1 MFKRIRTYVQSKF
14 GSELD
19 IHEKTVCFVL
29 VLAFA
34 MSLAGMCRVFFGAD
48 MRILFALA
56 PMCFVSGTALR
67 LAVQQHKWKQ
77 ACWLLI
83 AVSNTVLFPMLFVTG
98 GGLESGT
105 PYYFVFG
112 LAYVFLLLH
121 GKELVGG
128 LFLSFAGLF
137 VAFYISYRN
146 PDVVLPVHGRLYDY
160 IDSFLAILMVGCFIG
175 IVVQVRTLTYNREKK
190 LAEEQKTEL
199 EQVVHSKD
207 TFFANMSHEIRT
219 PINTIIG
226 LNEMILRED
235 ISDEI
240 AENAINIQNASKM
253 LLTTINDIL
262 DLSKLESGKME
273 IIPTQYEV
281 SSMFSDLVN
290 LIWIRAHQK
299 ELEFKVDIDPNIPS
313 MLYGDEVRIK
323 QVITNM
329 LTNAV
334 KYTETGSVTLSAKAE
349 RISPVTILFRIS
361 VIDTGKGIRKES
373 LEDLFRSFK
382 RVDETV
388 NRNIEGTGLG
398 LSISKQLLDMMG
410 GEISVDSVYHKGSTF
425 TIELQQ
431 DIVNSRPIGM
441 IDFAAQKQ
449 LGNREK
455 YKQAFVAPD
464 AKVLVVDDNDMN
476 RMVAKKLLRGTK
488 AKVETVGSGKECLE
502 KTAGETYH
510 VIFMDH
516 MMPDM
521 DGEETLKALRA
532 QTKGFCQ
539 KVPVVAL
546 TANVMA
552 NADQIYQE
560 MGFDGYLAKPINAAL
575 LEASLL
581 KYVPPDL
588 IEYMSEEDLSDSG
601 DVSAVSQ
608 ITSARKRKIAI
619 TADCIC
625 DLPKELLERFQIRL
639 MYCYVHT
646 REGRFCDISEVSSDS
661 LLEYL
666 QVEGNHAHSSTAP
679 PSEYEYFFADMLG
692 RAEQVIHITATTDL
706 SGAYPYALQASKSFD
721 NVTVI
726 DSGHI
731 SSGHGLMVLF
741 AAKMAEEGKSVKV
754 ICESMKEFGNLV
766 CSNFLVPSTESLNRN
781 GKVNGVVHKICS
793 ALQLHPVLYMS
804 KNKLKVWKIEIGNMR
819 QVNRRYVKKLLHHSN
834 DIDTRILFLAY
845 AGCSM
850 SQLDVIL
857 KEVKKYVDFQKIVV
871 QKASATVS
879 SNCGVGTFGL
889 MFLRK
894 EDDE

>member
-754 ICESMKEFGNLV
+754 ICDSMKEFGNLV
-766 CSNFLVPSTESLNRN
+766 CSNFLVLSTESLNRN

-834 DIDTRILFLAY
+834 DIDTRILFLTY

-857 KEVKKYVDFQKIVV
+857 EEVKKYVDFQKIVV

>member
-754 ICESMKEFGNLV
+754 ICVSMKEFGNLV

-834 DIDTRILFLAY
+834 DIDTRILFLTY

-857 KEVKKYVDFQKIVV
+857 KEVKKYVD
-871 QKASATVS
+871 
-879 SNCGVGTFGL
+879 
-889 MFLRK
+889 
-894 EDDE
+894 

>member
-14 GSELD
+14 GSDLD

-502 KTAGETYH
+502 KTASETYDI
-510 VIFMDH
+510 IFMDH

-754 ICESMKEFGNLV
+754 ICDSMKEFGNLV

-834 DIDTRILFLAY
+834 DIDTRILFLTY

-857 KEVKKYVDFQKIVV
+857 EEVKKYVDFQKIVV

>member
-502 KTAGETYH
+502 KTASETYH

-754 ICESMKEFGNLV
+754 ICDSMKEFGNLV

-834 DIDTRILFLAY
+834 DIDTRILFLTY

-857 KEVKKYVDFQKIVV
+857 EEVKKYVDFQKIVV

>member
-1 MFKRIRTYVQSKF
+1 M
-14 GSELD
+14 
-19 IHEKTVCFVL
+19 
-29 VLAFA
+29 
-34 MSLAGMCRVFFGAD
+34 
-48 MRILFALA
+48 
-56 PMCFVSGTALR
+56 
-67 LAVQQHKWKQ
+67 
-77 ACWLLI
+77 
-83 AVSNTVLFPMLFVTG
+83 
-98 GGLESGT
+98 
-105 PYYFVFG
+105 
-112 LAYVFLLLH
+112 
-121 GKELVGG
+121 
-128 LFLSFAGLF
+128 
-137 VAFYISYRN
+137 
-146 PDVVLPVHGRLYDY
+146 
-160 IDSFLAILMVGCFIG
+160 
-175 IVVQVRTLTYNREKK
+175 
-190 LAEEQKTEL
+190 
-199 EQVVHSKD
+199 
-207 TFFANMSHEIRT
+207 
-219 PINTIIG
+219 
-226 LNEMILRED
+226 
-235 ISDEI
+235 
-240 AENAINIQNASKM
+240 
-253 LLTTINDIL
+253 
-262 DLSKLESGKME
+262 
-273 IIPTQYEV
+273 
-281 SSMFSDLVN
+281 
-290 LIWIRAHQK
+290 
-299 ELEFKVDIDPNIPS
+299 DIDPNIPS

-754 ICESMKEFGNLV
+754 ICDSMKEFGNLV

-834 DIDTRILFLAY
+834 DIDTRILFLTY

-857 KEVKKYVDFQKIVV
+857 EEVKKYVDFQKIVV

>member
-1 MFKRIRTYVQSKF
+1 MFERIRMYIQSKF

-48 MRILFALA
+48 MRGLFALV

-67 LAVQQHKWKQ
+67 LAVEQHKWKQ

-83 AVSNTVLFPMLFVTG
+83 AVSNTVLFPMLFITG

-105 PYYFVFG
+105 PYYFVLG

-137 VAFYISYRN
+137 AAFYISYRD
-146 PDVVLPVHGRLYDY
+146 PDVVLPVQGRLYDY

-175 IVVQVRTLTYNREKK
+175 VVVQVRTLTYNREKK
-190 LAEEQKTEL
+190 MAEEQKTEL

-449 LGNREK
+449 FGNREK
-455 YKQAFVAPD
+455 YRQTFVAPD

-488 AKVETVGSGKECLE
+488 AKVETVGSGKECLA
-502 KTAGETYH
+502 KTASETYH

-521 DGEETLKALRA
+521 DGEETLRALRA

-560 MGFDGYLAKPINAAL
+560 MGFDGYLAKPINSAL

-588 IEYMSEEDLSDSG
+588 IEYMSEEDLSDSE

-666 QVEGNHAHSSTAP
+666 QIEGNHAHSSTAP

-754 ICESMKEFGNLV
+754 ICDSMKEFGDLV
-766 CSNFLVPSTESLNRN
+766 CSNFLVPSTESLSRN
-781 GKVNGVVHKICS
+781 GKVNGVVHRICS
-793 ALQLHPVLYMS
+793 ALQLHPVLYMT

-834 DIDTRILFLAY
+834 NIDTRILFLTY

-857 KEVKKYVDFQKIVV
+857 EEVKKYIGFQKIVV

>member
-754 ICESMKEFGNLV
+754 ICDSMKEFGNLV

>member
-1 MFKRIRTYVQSKF
+1 M
-14 GSELD
+14 
-19 IHEKTVCFVL
+19 
-29 VLAFA
+29 
-34 MSLAGMCRVFFGAD
+34 
-48 MRILFALA
+48 
-56 PMCFVSGTALR
+56 
-67 LAVQQHKWKQ
+67 
-77 ACWLLI
+77 
-83 AVSNTVLFPMLFVTG
+83 
-98 GGLESGT
+98 
-105 PYYFVFG
+105 
-112 LAYVFLLLH
+112 
-121 GKELVGG
+121 
-128 LFLSFAGLF
+128 
-137 VAFYISYRN
+137 
-146 PDVVLPVHGRLYDY
+146 HGRLYDY

-754 ICESMKEFGNLV
+754 ICDSMKEFGNLV

-834 DIDTRILFLAY
+834 DIDTRILFLTY

>member
-646 REGRFCDISEVSSDS
+646 REGRFCYISEVSSDS

-754 ICESMKEFGNLV
+754 ICDSMKEFGNLV

-834 DIDTRILFLAY
+834 DIDTRILFLTY

-857 KEVKKYVDFQKIVV
+857 EEVKKYVDFQKIVV

>member
-1 MFKRIRTYVQSKF
+1 
-14 GSELD
+14 
-19 IHEKTVCFVL
+19 
-29 VLAFA
+29 
-34 MSLAGMCRVFFGAD
+34 
-48 MRILFALA
+48 
-56 PMCFVSGTALR
+56 
-67 LAVQQHKWKQ
+67 
-77 ACWLLI
+77 
-83 AVSNTVLFPMLFVTG
+83 MLFR
-98 GGLESGT
+98 S
-105 PYYFVFG
+105 
-112 LAYVFLLLH
+112 AYVFLLLH

-754 ICESMKEFGNLV
+754 ICDSMKEFGNLV

-834 DIDTRILFLAY
+834 DIDTRILFLTY

-857 KEVKKYVDFQKIVV
+857 EEVKKYVDFQKIVV

>member
-190 LAEEQKTEL
+190 LAEEQKTEF

-382 RVDETV
+382 RVDETI

-754 ICESMKEFGNLV
+754 ICDSMKEFGNLV
-766 CSNFLVPSTESLNRN
+766 CSNFLVPSTESINRN

-834 DIDTRILFLAY
+834 DIDTRILFLTY

-857 KEVKKYVDFQKIVV
+857 EEVKKYVDFQKIVV

>member
-146 PDVVLPVHGRLYDY
+146 PDVVLPVHGRSYDY

-754 ICESMKEFGNLV
+754 ICDSMKEFGNLV

-834 DIDTRILFLAY
+834 DIDTRILFLTY

-857 KEVKKYVDFQKIVV
+857 EEVKKYVDFQKIVV